1 MSITKPKLST
11 LVSGQLPEFVR
22 EDYKTFVS
30 FLEAYY
36 EYLETQ
42 IITDFESIS
51 DVDTTLDSF
60 IKYFKSEVALNFPE
74 TLLDDRFLLPKLKE
88 LYISKGSVSS
98 YQLLFRL
105 LYNKEVIIKQP
116 ETQMLRVSDGKWIQ
130 DISIFVQVNSGSPDS
145 IVGKYAYI
153 TSTDRTNFKHIK
165 VFVDRYQSTSMAN
178 VYEIFITG
186 NYTGTFDVG
195 DILNYST
202 VFVSTIVPTTKNITI
217 IQPGI
222 NFRVGQVYSIG
233 GSGTGS
239 IIRIESITNTGGIR
253 SVKFID
259 YGAGYTSSFN
269 SSILASDNQL
279 TTLQN
284 LFTITGLSAT
294 VQDSIN
300 QISDQG
306 FLSKYDYASSVAGLY
321 VDASYCGDIVSSF
334 INSSIDP
341 SAIDPAKYAILA
353 ISLGSLAKYPGYY
366 RNTDGFISNDKV
378 IQDGKYYQAF
388 SYALEIDELFDSY
401 KSVVKNLIHPAG
413 LEVFGEYSI
422 KINFDA
428 SASVGLNIIQ
438 SLHNLFAENLDQLTT
453 ESDDILTVFV

>member
-22 EDYKTFVS
+22 EDYQTFVS

-51 DVDTTLDSF
+51 DVDTTIDSF

-74 TLLDDRFLLPKLKE
+74 TLVDDRFLLPKLKE
-88 LYISKGSVSS
+88 LYISKGSLSS

-105 LYNKEVIIKQP
+105 LYNKEVTIKQP
-116 ETQMLRVSDGKWIQ
+116 ETQMLRVSDGKWVQ
-130 DISIFVQVNSGSPDS
+130 DVSLFVQVTTGTPDS
-145 IVGKYAYI
+145 IVGKSVFI
-153 TSTDRTNFKHIK
+153 TSTDRTNLKQIK
-165 VFVDRYQSTSMAN
+165 VFIDRYQSTSEAN
-178 VYEIFITG
+178 VYELFITG

-195 DILNYST
+195 DFLNYST
-202 VFVSTIVPTTKNITI
+202 TFISTVVPTTKSISIN
-217 IQPGI
+217 QPGI
-222 NFRVGQVYSIG
+222 NFRVGQIYSVG

-239 IIRIESITNTGGIR
+239 IIRIESTTSTGGIR

-259 YGAGYTSSFN
+259 YGVGYTSSFN
-269 SSILASDNQL
+269 SNILASTNQSS
-279 TTLQN
+279 TVQN
-284 LFTITGLSAT
+284 LFTIIDLDAT

-300 QISDQG
+300 QVSDQG

-321 VDASYCGDIVSSF
+321 VDASYCGNIVSSF
-334 INSSIDP
+334 VNSSVNP
-341 SAIDPAKYAILA
+341 TAADPASYAILA
-353 ISLGSLAKYPGYY
+353 ISLGALVKYPGYY
-366 RNTDGFISNDKV
+366 KNTDGFISNDNV
-378 IQDGKYYQAF
+378 IQDGKYYQTF

-428 SASVGLNIIQ
+428 SASIGLDIIS
-438 SLHNLFAENLDQLTT
+438 SLHNLFTENLNQLTT
-453 ESDDILTVFV
+453 ESGDILTVLV